1 MTNNKMLEALNNQIN
16 EELTSAYQYL
26 GMSAY
31 MQKINF
37 KGFASWLF
45 IQAQE
50 ETIHAMKIYN
60 FILDRGGNIS
70 LKPIAVDKSAWASPL
85 SVFEEVYNLEKE
97 TTKKINDLVRL
108 AIEKNDYAAHTFLQW
123 FIMEQVEEEA
133 NVSEII
139 ENLKLADSS
148 SLLLLDRELGQRKSP
163 DEETKHSK

>member
-1 MTNNKMLEALNNQIN
+1 
-16 EELTSAYQYL
+16 
-26 GMSAY
+26 MSV
-31 MQKINF
+31 
-37 KGFASWLF
+37 L
-45 IQAQE
+45 
-50 ETIHAMKIYN
+50 
-60 FILDRGGNIS
+60 
-70 LKPIAVDKSAWASPL
+70 
-85 SVFEEVYNLEKE
+85 EEVYNLEKE

-148 SLLLLDRELGQRKSP
+148 SLLLLDRELGQRKSS